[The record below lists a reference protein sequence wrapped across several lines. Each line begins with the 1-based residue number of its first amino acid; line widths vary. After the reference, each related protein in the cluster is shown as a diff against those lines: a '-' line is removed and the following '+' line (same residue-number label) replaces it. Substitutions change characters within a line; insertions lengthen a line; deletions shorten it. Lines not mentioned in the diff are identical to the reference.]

1 MLELKLLA
9 LLLTAN
15 GSPVVARMLLG
26 HRFTV
31 PLDGGRHWRDGR
43 PLLGPSKTL
52 AGVVVAVS
60 STALVAL
67 PLGLPVVA
75 GVLIGAG
82 SMLGDAL
89 SSFVKRRLGMASGA
103 RAIGLDQIPEALV
116 ALLLAQ
122 PLLALP
128 WMLIILLPVA
138 FMLADLLISR
148 ALFWLGFHQHPH

>member
-9 LLLTAN
+9 LLLIAN
-15 GSPVVARMLLG
+15 GSPVIARMLLG
-26 HRFTV
+26 RRLGI
-31 PLDGGRHWRDGR
+31 PLDGGRPWRDGR

-52 AGVVVAVS
+52 TGVLVAVS
-60 STALVAL
+60 STALGASL
-67 PLGLPVVA
+67 LGLPLLA
-75 GVLIGAG
+75 GALIGAG

-89 SSFVKRRLGMASGA
+89 SSFVKRRLGLASGN

-116 ALLLAQ
+116 ALLAAL

-128 WMLIILLPVA
+128 WTSVLWLPLA

-148 ALFWLGFHQHPH
+148 TLFWLGIRQHPH